1 MENFNKIPPPL
12 EIPEVEDLSQF
23 KKIIDKYEFTEG
35 QLKLIISRSIVNQTI
50 DFARATRTLN
60 PEDLPDIIGDALSA
74 SMFGIIRVLQEREPN
89 QDLVNKIVSEKVYK
103 IFADI
108 TSDLVQSTGVKI
120 SLVKESLH

>member
-1 MENFNKIPPPL
+1 MENFNKLPPPL

-23 KKIIDKYEFTEG
+23 KKIIDKYEFTEN
-35 QLKLIISRSIVNQTI
+35 QLKLIISRHMVNQTI

-60 PEDLPDIIGDALSA
+60 PEDLPGIIGDALSA

-89 QDLVNKIVSEKVYK
+89 QELVNKIVSEKVYK

-108 TSDLVQSTGVKI
+108 ISDLVQSTGAKI